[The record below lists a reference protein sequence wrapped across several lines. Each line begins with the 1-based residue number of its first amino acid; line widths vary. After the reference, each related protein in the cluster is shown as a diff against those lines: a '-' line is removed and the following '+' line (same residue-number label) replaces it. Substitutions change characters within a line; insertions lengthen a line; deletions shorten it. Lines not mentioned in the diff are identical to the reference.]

1 MNGGVKSVYGA
12 PMKSWLL
19 SILLSVC
26 VLAVSTPASAQ
37 NTLVETVV
45 QCPAADGAAAPP
57 DFDGP
62 GCKTIPYWEV
72 DPQGRHL
79 WIKASV
85 RPDEALLASEKP
97 LGFYIFGKTSSEV
110 YLNGHP
116 LGKNGVPAATKQGE
130 TPGRIDSVFFI
141 PRDTLIDGNNVFA
154 IRMSAHHG
162 FLRFRYPLQR
172 IVFGEYADPTFLI
185 LDAYWPSLIPFGAL
199 VTGFLYFA
207 AASVTTRF
215 RPDNTLLALVSFFA
229 ASQLFTE
236 TYRGLVPYLYPV
248 HEWRML
254 LVVLFSAGFGLCLVG
269 HVVERFLTRRHGL
282 ILGFATLVTAT
293 GVIMAPGFDGKGGL
307 AILIPAII
315 SAGITGLAAYRR
327 QPFALVYFITLS
339 LFAATV
345 VVFPD
350 RFLDTLFFYEVAAL
364 LLVLFVAQAFALA
377 RERAR
382 LEDEQTRSRQL
393 ALSLERANQAGGAA
407 SIKVSSAGK
416 IDVVAAQD
424 IAHCK
429 GAGDYVEICLK
440 DGREILHN
448 GSLSQLEEAL
458 PTTFLRVHR
467 SYLVN
472 TDYIRSLTR
481 KSTGV
486 GALRLTTDAEIPVSR
501 RIMPKVRSAL
511 A

>member
-12 PMKSWLL
+12 PMKLCLL
-19 SILLSVC
+19 PILLSLC
-26 VLAVSTPASAQ
+26 ILAASTPANAK
-37 NTLVETVV
+37 NVLVETVT
-45 QCPAADGAAAPP
+45 QCPAEGEPAAPP
-57 DFDGP
+57 TFDGDD
-62 GCKTIPYWEV
+62 CKTIPYWKV

-79 WIKASV
+79 WVKASV
-85 RPDEALLASEKP
+85 QPDEALLASNKP

-110 YLNGHP
+110 YLNGRP
-116 LGKNGVPAATKQGE
+116 LGRNGLPAATKQDE
-130 TPGRIDSVFFI
+130 TPGRIDSVFLI
-141 PRDTLIDGNNVFA
+141 PRDALIDGENVFA

-199 VTGFLYFA
+199 IAGFLYFA
-207 AASVTTRF
+207 TASVTTRF
-215 RPDNTLLALVSFFA
+215 RPDNTLLALMSFFA

-236 TYRGLVPYLYPV
+236 IYRGLVPYLYPI

-254 LVVLFSAGFGLCLVG
+254 LVVLFSAGFGLCLAG
-269 HVVERFLTRRHGL
+269 HVIERFLTRRHSL
-282 ILGFATLVTAT
+282 VFGFASLATAT
-293 GVIMAPGFDGKGGL
+293 GIILAPGFDAKGGL
-307 AILIPAII
+307 AMLIPAII

-327 QPFALVYFITLS
+327 QPFALVYFLTLS
-339 LFAATV
+339 SFAATIV
-345 VVFPD
+345 LFPD
-350 RFLDTLFFYEVAAL
+350 RFLDTIFFYEVAAL
-364 LLVLFVAQAFALA
+364 LLVLFVAQAFALS

-382 LEDEQTRSRQL
+382 LEDEQSRSRQL
-393 ALSLERANQAGGAA
+393 ALSLERVNQKSDAA
-407 SIKVSSAGK
+407 SIRVSSAGK
-416 IDVVAAQD
+416 IDLVAAQD

-458 PTTFLRVHR
+458 PATFLRVHR

-472 TDYIRSLTR
+472 TDYVRSLTR
-481 KSTGV
+481 KSSGV

>member
-1 MNGGVKSVYGA
+1 MNGAVKSVYGA

-19 SILLSVC
+19 PILLSIC
-26 VLAVSTPASAQ
+26 VLSVLTPVNAK
-37 NTLVETVV
+37 NVLVETVI
-45 QCPAADGAAAPP
+45 QCPAEGEAVEPP
-57 DFDGP
+57 TFDSDD
-62 GCKTIPYWEV
+62 CKTIPYWKV

-85 RPDEALLASEKP
+85 QPDETLLASNKP

-110 YLNGHP
+110 YLNGRP
-116 LGKNGVPAATKQGE
+116 LGRNGLPAAAKDDE
-130 TPGRIDSVFFI
+130 TPGRIDSVFLI
-141 PRDTLIDGNNVFA
+141 PRDALIDGNNVFA

-162 FLRFRYPLQR
+162 FVHFRYPLQR

-199 VTGFLYFA
+199 VAGFLYFA

-236 TYRGLVPYLYPV
+236 IYRGLVPYLYPV
-248 HEWRML
+248 HDWRML
-254 LVVLFSAGFGLCLVG
+254 LVVLFSAGFGLCLVA
-269 HVVERFLTRRHGL
+269 HVIERFLARRHGL
-282 ILGFATLVTAT
+282 IFGFAALAAAA
-293 GVIMAPGFDGKGGL
+293 GIILAPGFDGKGGL
-307 AILIPAII
+307 AILIPAIV

-327 QPFALVYFITLS
+327 RPFALVYFITLS

-345 VVFPD
+345 VIFPD
-350 RFLDTLFFYEVAAL
+350 RFLDTIFFYEVAAL

-382 LEDEQTRSRQL
+382 LEDEQSRSRQL
-393 ALSLERANQAGGAA
+393 ALSLERANETGAVA
-407 SIKVSSAGK
+407 SITVSSAGK
-416 IDVVAAQD
+416 IDLVATQD

-448 GSLSQLEEAL
+448 GSLSQLEGEL
-458 PTTFLRVHR
+458 PSTFLRVHR

-472 TDYIRSLTR
+472 TDYVRSLTR
-481 KSTGV
+481 RSSGV
-486 GALRLTTDAEIPVSR
+486 GALQLTTDAEIPVSR
-501 RIMPKVRSAL
+501 RIMPKVRNAL